1 MDKYTLNPVI
11 TLNYMN
17 KDAYILLTQQKIA
30 LQKLIPD
37 NAPDHILEGLV
48 NLIDSIQDQC
58 VDNNDIPEDIVFPLP
73 YVKGTHVL
81 SRDGKRKGKL
91 TGGSRLCGMS
101 GCTGKALAV
110 RWEDG
115 KLTYPCT
122 KGMTF
127 QNGTWKIE

>member
-11 TLNYMN
+11 TLNCMN

>member
-1 MDKYTLNPVI
+1 
-11 TLNYMN
+11 MN